1 VIVIDGSLSLIMPS
15 RGGEARTTTVFAG
28 ADKIFLFAAYAATAM
43 LLFRFARLPEGT
55 ALQR

>member
-1 VIVIDGSLSLIMPS
+1 VIVIDGRLSVIMPS
-15 RGGEARTTTVFAG
+15 LDGEARTTTALAVT
-28 ADKIFLFAAYAATAM
+28 DKIFLFAAHAATAM